1 MRTVGRRMK
10 ESYFGLV
17 RRFPLEPIRGEAH
30 HEAAIAVVRKLA
42 VRDEA
47 ALDAG
52 EKAYLAALTRFVEDY
67 EDRHHAIELG
77 ERTPL
82 DALRF
87 LLESNGMKPAD
98 LGRLLGSRSVASQVL
113 HGRRP
118 LSKRHIAILAERFC
132 VDPGLFFDTAGL
144 LRKTG

>member
-1 MRTVGRRMK
+1 MK
-10 ESYFGLV
+10 ESYFDLV

-30 HEAAIAVVRKLA
+30 CDAAIAAVRRLA

-47 ALDAG
+47 DLDAG
-52 EKAYLAALTRFVEDY
+52 EKAYLAGLTRFVEDY
-67 EDRHHAIELG
+67 EDRHHAIELDK
-77 ERTPL
+77 RTPL
-82 DALRF
+82 DALKF

-113 HGRRP
+113 RGRRG
-118 LSKRHIAILAERFC
+118 LSKRHIAILSERFA
-132 VDPGLFFDTAGL
+132 VDPGLFFDTAGV